1 MKIDIVIKD
10 VSVEIAQQIFAL
22 IGGDAEVKQVTKPKA
37 ETIKTDAHLH
47 FACEWCGRKYKSQNS
62 VNSHLKYCKDK
73 PANKVEA
80 KPEEV
85 KPAEP
90 EPKKEKKRLV
100 IPTPPPKKKVAPKPT
115 FNAPSELDLKKV
127 VVTAVLNNGN
137 DITSSAGIYHELA
150 ASLKKA
156 QGPSDMLDRWL
167 KGKEQ
172 VIADTLR
179 KLEAH
184 LGAGQCMGM
193 NLPDGY
199 QIAIFA
205 DLGSL
210 TLDELVK
217 AF

>member
-10 VSVEIAQQIFAL
+10 VSVEVAQQIFAL
-22 IGGDAEVKQVTKPKA
+22 VGGDAKIERVAGAKT
-37 ETIKTDAHLH
+37 ETIKTDAHLR
-47 FACEWCGRKYKSQNS
+47 FDCEWCGRKYQSQNS
-62 VNSHLKYCKDK
+62 VNSHLKHCKDK
-73 PANKVEA
+73 PAKQEDAESEA
-80 KPEEV
+80 VAPV
-85 KPAEP
+85 KPA
-90 EPKKEKKRLV
+90 PKKEPKRRVIAPPKK
-100 IPTPPPKKKVAPKPT
+100 KKKVAPKPT

-156 QGPSDMLDRWL
+156 QGTSEQLEAWL

-172 VIADTLR
+172 AIAGTLR

-193 NLPDGY
+193 DLPDGY

-210 TLDELVK
+210 TLDKLLK
-217 AF
+217 AL